1 VPALAITTAALPAA
15 TWKVAYSATVIASG
29 GTGVDKWSATGLPSG
44 LTATANGA
52 TLTISGT
59 PTLAA
64 GALGFP
70 VTDPVTVTVTDSGRP
85 AHSTTRTFSLRV
97 NPPTLTLVGGALT
110 GGISGA
116 AYSATVSATGG
127 AGAYKWSATG
137 LPRGLTIGS
146 TTGTITGTTPTVT
159 AATTYTVT
167 VTVADSESPAQTAT
181 ATFTI
186 RINPPTPTT
195 SPSTPTTSASSTST
209 G

>member
-1 VPALAITTAALPAA
+1 VLPAA

-29 GTGVDKWSATGLPSG
+29 GRGVDKWSATGLPSG

-52 TLTISGT
+52 TLTISGA
-59 PTLAA
+59 PVLAA
-64 GALGFP
+64 GAAGFP
-70 VTDPVTVTVTDSGRP
+70 VTDTVTVTVTGGTP

-97 NPPTLTLVGGALT
+97 NPPTLTLVGSALT
-110 GGISGA
+110 VGTSGA
-116 AYSATVSATGG
+116 VYSATVSASGG

-137 LPRGLTIGS
+137 LPTGLTIGS
-146 TTGTITGTTPTVT
+146 TTGTIAGTAPTVT
-159 AATTYTVT
+159 TATTYRIT

-186 RINPPTPTT
+186 VVNPPALTTTP
-195 SPSTPTTSASSTST
+195 PTPTTSASSTST